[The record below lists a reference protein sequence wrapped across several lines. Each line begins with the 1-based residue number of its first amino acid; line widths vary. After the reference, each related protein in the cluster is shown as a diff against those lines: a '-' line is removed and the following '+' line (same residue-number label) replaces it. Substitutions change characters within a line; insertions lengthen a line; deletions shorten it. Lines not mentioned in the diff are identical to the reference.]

1 MVTMIRA
8 ATATNT
14 TYGSKSA
21 RRSTSN
27 EPTGALNEYFDT
39 RTASDVARTLGPR
52 PPYQAVDAIAATKN
66 RKTGAGYA
74 LLSAYV
80 AAKAIKTA
88 TIARAY
94 REAESKS

>member
-1 MVTMIRA
+1 MVKMIIA

-14 TYGSKSA
+14 TYGSMSS
-21 RRSTSN
+21 RRLTRS
-27 EPTGALNEYFDT
+27 EPTGSLNAYFDI

-52 PPYQAVDAIAATKN
+52 PQYQAVGAIAATKN

-80 AAKAIKTA
+80 AAKAARVA

-94 REAESKS
+94 READSKS